1 MNPQAFTPFFEG
13 AMIAMLGTWSGIMAV
28 SEAITEKDW
37 QKIKGPEGALFLCVI
52 IILTLWNS
60 GRVRE
65 KNENLRREKEEKSRE
80 LRHAEGLKLQRENA
94 EKLMNLTAESIKA
107 HGMSVGAIKSVDRT
121 LMNLTEELK
130 ERPCQ
135 KLKP

>member
-1 MNPQAFTPFFEG
+1 MATVIEG
-13 AMIAMLGTWSGIMAV
+13 AMLGLLGTWSGIMAV
-28 SEAITEKDW
+28 SEAISEKDW

-65 KNENLRREKEEKSRE
+65 KNENKRREKEEAARE
-80 LRHAEGLKLQRENA
+80 ARHAENLKHQRENA
-94 EKLMNLTAESIKA
+94 EKLMDLTAESIKA
-107 HGMSVGAIKSVDRT
+107 HGMSVEAIKSMDRT
-121 LMNLTEELK
+121 MMILTEELK

-135 KLKP
+135 KLKA